1 MFINAIFKSLFI
13 LISFYFQEY
22 LCESSLDKSEKQLK
36 YDACYK
42 LVQSRADQDKEH
54 FKELSAELRPEEI
67 NNIMQY
73 SLFECYQN
81 IDYYDAEF
89 IDEKNIKDINIY
101 QDKYIDLLNFEKWE
115 DLIRKNDEESI
126 RENFMNLQRAY
137 RDIQSGEIK
146 INRYS
151 KKSNQRNKKTYNEE
165 SYNANENDDED
176 RFYFPNDMNGDFEI
190 FGINFSKLSPK
201 FKNIVGFGL
210 IFLVF
215 IFIIIGLRWI
225 QNIRG
230 LNGNN
235 KKKKNKKEKKK
246 QK

>member
-1 MFINAIFKSLFI
+1 MFLNAFFKLLIIFV
-13 LISFYFQEY
+13 SFLFQENF
-22 LCESSLDKSEKQLK
+22 CESSLDKSEKQLK

-42 LVQSRADQDKEH
+42 LVQSRAGQEKEH
-54 FKELSAELRPEEI
+54 FHELSSELKPEEV
-67 NNIMQY
+67 NNILQY

-81 IDYYDAEF
+81 IDYYDAEY
-89 IDEKNIKDINIY
+89 IDENNAKDIDIY
-101 QDKYIDLLNFEKWE
+101 QDKYLDLLNFEKWE
-115 DLIRKNDEESI
+115 DLIRKKDEESMKY
-126 RENFMNLQRAY
+126 NLMNLQPAY

-151 KKSNQRNKKTYNEE
+151 KKHNPKYKKVNNEE
-165 SYNANENDDED
+165 AYDKNEEEND
-176 RFYFPNDMNGDFEI
+176 RFYFPNDNGDFEV
-190 FGINFSKLSPK
+190 FGFNFSKLSPK

-215 IFIIIGLRWI
+215 ICVIIGLRWI
-225 QNIRG
+225 QNIRSQTM
-230 LNGNN
+230 NN

>member
-1 MFINAIFKSLFI
+1 MFINLFFKSL
-13 LISFYFQEY
+13 LIIIPYLLEEN
-22 LCESSLDKSEKQLK
+22 LCESSLEKSEKQLK

-42 LVQSRADQDKEH
+42 LVQSRAEQDKEH
-54 FKELSAELRPEEI
+54 FKELSQELKPEEV
-67 NNIMQY
+67 NNILQY

-89 IDEKNIKDINIY
+89 LDEKNVKEINAY

-115 DLIRKNDEESI
+115 ELIRKKDEENI
-126 RENFMNLQRAY
+126 QYNVMNLQRAY

-146 INRYS
+146 INRYP
-151 KKSNQRNKKTYNEE
+151 KKNNQKYKKIN
-165 SYNANENDDED
+165 NNDDYYGKEEDDD
-176 RFYFPNDMNGDFEI
+176 RFYVPNNIDGDFEV
-190 FGINFSKLSPK
+190 FGINFSKLSPR

-215 IFIIIGLRWI
+215 ICVIMGLRWI

-230 LNGNN
+230 ENGN

>member
-13 LISFYFQEY
+13 ILSYLIQIRI
-22 LCESSLDKSEKQLK
+22 CESSLDKSEKQLK

-42 LVQSRADQDKEH
+42 LVQSRAEQDKEH
-54 FKELSAELRPEEI
+54 FRELSSELKPEEV
-67 NNIMQY
+67 NNILQY

-89 IDEKNIKDINIY
+89 IDEKNAKDINIY

-115 DLIRKNDEESI
+115 DLIRKKDEENI
-126 RENFMNLQRAY
+126 KYNVMNLQRAY

-151 KKSNQRNKKTYNEE
+151 KKTNQKYKRTNNED
-165 SYNANENDDED
+165 SYGKENEDD

-215 IFIIIGLRWI
+215 ICVIMGLRWI

-230 LNGNN
+230 QNNNN